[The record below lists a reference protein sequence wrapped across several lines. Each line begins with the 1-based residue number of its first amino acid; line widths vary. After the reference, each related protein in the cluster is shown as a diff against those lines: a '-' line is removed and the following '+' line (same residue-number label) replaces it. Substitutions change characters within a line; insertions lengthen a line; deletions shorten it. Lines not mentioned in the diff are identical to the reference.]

1 MLIHFED
8 TTILEKKMLTNEWTV
23 KYCDFFRFLM
33 LRSESKNKNGY
44 IEPRQFVEAHKGRS
58 SGMKSMM
65 FRKEVL
71 FLLFP
76 FYIFSL
82 WQHMFEHHFCQESEK
97 TWNEA
102 WRGEKP
108 LNNSPSL
115 FYPLFSASFSKGR
128 SFENN
133 IVFKQW
139 GKSSMINPLLFS
151 CFESEP

>member
-1 MLIHFED
+1 ML
-8 TTILEKKMLTNEWTV
+8 
-23 KYCDFFRFLM
+23 C
-33 LRSESKNKNGY
+33 SEFKNKNGY
-44 IEPRQFVEAHKGRS
+44 IEPRLFVEAHKGRS

-151 CFESEP
+151 CFEIVNHKWTGSELKLNWNEDFWPITLPLCLPFY